1 MRQCRLVVVVVVVV
15 FTALRY
21 ASTIYVVVMC
31 PSVRPS
37 VRYTPV
43 GLLVSKRLDGSTLF
57 SARKLPSTYPTLR
70 FNEIRVT
77 PKVRVLNR
85 IELSK
90 TEDFENFASA
100 YLTARTNPQ
109 SRTMI

>member
-21 ASTIYVVVMC
+21 ASTIYAVVMC

-37 VRYTPV
+37 ARHTPV
-43 GLLVSKRLDGSTLF
+43 LVSKRLDGSTLF
-57 SARKLPSTYPTLR
+57 SARKLPSTYHTLR

-85 IELSK
+85 IELS
-90 TEDFENFASA
+90 
-100 YLTARTNPQ
+100 
-109 SRTMI
+109 

>member
-15 FTALRY
+15 VVFTVRRY
-21 ASTIYVVVMC
+21 ASTIYVVMC

-70 FNEIRVT
+70 FIEIRVT

-85 IELSK
+85 IELS
-90 TEDFENFASA
+90 
-100 YLTARTNPQ
+100 
-109 SRTMI
+109 